1 VTDTDP
7 DHEALADG
15 LADRGF
21 LVNDRTEQAV
31 RDTPRAPLLDAT
43 AEPLAPLDVPAPI
56 VDATRQAAP
65 CPSPRV
71 VVTVLEAADVEPGD
85 TVLVLGR
92 GVVWAA
98 ALADR
103 LAGEAGRVLAVED
116 DEHLVGAARERLDAH
131 ADDATVLAA
140 LDELEVS
147 PDRILVLE
155 PGRGDD
161 DLAPRLAD
169 DGVLVRPV
177 ADEDGVDLVR
187 TFRTGEHTA
196 SVHLGETRVAA
207 QAEGLHEAAP
217 GGLLV
222 GQMLGAEA
230 LLRDAWTRVS
240 GGTTADD
247 VREAVAETIGR
258 ALAERGLRAEHPVE
272 ARTAQ
277 GAFHVAYVHQM
288 TGEFQLA
295 IDAYT
300 ASADLLETSEAYT
313 FRGWTRSFMDDV
325 DGAIADCK
333 TAIDVDPAFGNP
345 YNDIGAYLLEENR
358 PGEAVEWLE
367 EAADAERYSSRHFPY
382 LNLGRAH
389 LELGNRDRARE
400 ALERAL
406 ELDPGNEA
414 AERLLRRLG
423 DAQS

>member
-1 VTDTDP
+1 
-7 DHEALADG
+7 
-15 LADRGF
+15 
-21 LVNDRTEQAV
+21 
-31 RDTPRAPLLDAT
+31 
-43 AEPLAPLDVPAPI
+43 
-56 VDATRQAAP
+56 
-65 CPSPRV
+65 
-71 VVTVLEAADVEPGD
+71 
-85 TVLVLGR
+85 
-92 GVVWAA
+92 
-98 ALADR
+98 
-103 LAGEAGRVLAVED
+103 VLAVED
-116 DEHLVGAARERLDAH
+116 DEHLVGATRERLDAH

-230 LLRDAWTRVS
+230 LLRDAWTRDS

-325 DGAIADCK
+325 AGAIADCK

-389 LELGNRDRARE
+389 LELGTRDRPRE